1 MAKKQK
7 TALNVRRKNRRKI
20 IKVTAQVIVLA
31 VAAVLLANAIFDFR
45 TYKEPDRSAWRQDQG
60 FIALSYFGVG
70 RTGTSKLVS
79 KAQLDA
85 QLKALYEQGYTTIS
99 QQDIIDYYSH
109 GKKLPDKALYLSFE
123 DGRNDSALFAQ
134 PLLEK
139 YNYKATFLSYAN
151 KMGNSERKFLQ
162 PKDMLKMTR
171 TGYWELG
178 TNGNRLTYINI
189 FDDEGR
195 YVGVKDERE
204 LTVKS
209 NVEYYNHYL
218 MDFIRDENMIP
229 LENRAE
235 MEERIRAD
243 YAAMDKVYTESLG
256 YVPLTYMIM
265 HANALGGGMN
275 QLVANANSDQIQKL
289 FGMNFNREGVA
300 FNSKD
305 SDLYNLTRVQPAPY
319 WSTNHLLM
327 KLHKDQ
333 GQPMQ
338 FVRGDTEQADKW
350 ELLGGAAEFTDNRM
364 VVTSPP
370 SQAGTVYLKG
380 SGEQDVTVSAKALGN
395 VVGRQS
401 VYVRYDRTK
410 GSYLRL
416 LLENNYVVV
425 EQKIAGQAPEELFTF
440 ALPKVAW
447 GEEDL
452 QFDKASV
459 YTKEQT
465 LSGDRDDENEYPV
478 NILGNRWL
486 EISVKGDALS
496 VSVDRQVLLDRQP
509 VDASIGAGGVALES
523 EYHEQNEKDDIYDA
537 VFEDVTIVSEQ
548 PGAERKLLFT
558 NKPSGLAGVLTGV
571 QRSMNRAVDWAVE
584 TF

>member
-1 MAKKQK
+1 MGKKQNA
-7 TALNVRRKNRRKI
+7 ALNVQRKNRRKI
-20 IKVTAQVIVLA
+20 IKVTAQVVVLA
-31 VAAVLLANAIFDFR
+31 VVAVLLANAIFDFR
-45 TYKEPDRSAWRQDQG
+45 TYKEPDRAAWRQDQG

-79 KAQLDA
+79 KSQLDA

-99 QQDIIDYYSH
+99 QQDIIDYYRN

-139 YNYKATFLSYAN
+139 YNYKATFLSYAD

-189 FDDEGR
+189 FDSEGR
-195 YVGVKDERE
+195 YIGVKDEGE
-204 LTVKS
+204 LTSKS

-235 MEERIRAD
+235 MEERIQAD
-243 YAAMDKVYTESLG
+243 YEAMNKVYTESLG
-256 YVPLTYMIM
+256 YVPGTYMIM
-265 HANALGGGMN
+265 HANALGSGMN
-275 QLVANANSDQIQKL
+275 QLVADANTEQIEQL
-289 FGMNFNREGVA
+289 FGMNFNREGMA
-300 FNSKD
+300 FNSQD

-333 GQPMQ
+333 GQSMQ
-338 FVRGDTEQADKW
+338 FVRGDKQQADKW
-350 ELLGGAAEFTDNRM
+350 ELLGGAVEFSDNRF

-380 SGEQDVTVSAKALGN
+380 SEETDVTVSAKALGN

-401 VYVRYDRTK
+401 IYVRYDRTK
-410 GSYLRL
+410 GSYVRL
-416 LLENNYVVV
+416 LLENNNVVV
-425 EQKIAGQAPEELFTF
+425 EQKRAGQAPEELFTYS
-440 ALPKVAW
+440 LPKVEW

-465 LSGDRDDENEYPV
+465 QAGDRDDENEYPV
-478 NILGNRWL
+478 NILGNRSL
-486 EISVKGDALS
+486 EISVKGHSVS
-496 VSVDRQVLLDRQP
+496 VSVDQQLILDQQP
-509 VDASIGAGGVALES
+509 VDVSIGAGGVAFES
-523 EYHEQNEKDDIYDA
+523 QYHEQNEKDDIYDA
-537 VFEDVTIVSEQ
+537 IFEDVTITSESA
-548 PGAERKLLFT
+548 GGDRKLLFT
-558 NKPSGLAGVLTGV
+558 NKPSGLTGVLTGV
-571 QRSMNRAVDWAVE
+571 QRSLNRAVDWAVE